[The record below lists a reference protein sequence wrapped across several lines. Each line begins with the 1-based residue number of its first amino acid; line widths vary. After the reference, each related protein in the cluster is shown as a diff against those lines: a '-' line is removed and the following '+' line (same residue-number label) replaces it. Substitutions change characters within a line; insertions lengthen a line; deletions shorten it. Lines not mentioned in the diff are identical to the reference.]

1 VSRKEAVGVEKK
13 RHTIG
18 TTDDKERKVHIV
30 EEKVFAVLSN
40 EGDKDHRRWVLDTG
54 ASNHMTGSQT
64 TFTNINVGMMGT
76 VRFGDGSV
84 VRIEG

>member
-13 RHTIG
+13 RHAIG
-18 TTDDKERKVHIV
+18 MTGDKERKVHIV
-30 EEKVFAVLSN
+30 EEKVFVVLSN
-40 EGDKDHRRWVLDTG
+40 EGDKDHRWWVLDIG
-54 ASNHMTGSQT
+54 ASNHMMGSQT
-64 TFTNINVGMMGT
+64 TFTNINVGTMGT